1 MAENRKYLK
10 EGDRVVATGAEIYY
24 EGVGKWSVSDIA
36 AHGEIFFDGLSV
48 AFDEKNRPYVE
59 GSSGFGSSVSKLV
72 KGGHSMRKTKKHKIH
87 PIREQI
93 LDIAED
99 ISANPGSALLTV
111 GIFAALGVG
120 GFFLVKKFILKPKTE
135 PESAATPF
143 SVTSVAPNT
152 PVPLMGDKSLAIG
165 KSYSILSLV
174 TPGSSINVR
183 SGPGV
188 NFEPPIKQLAG
199 GNCIV
204 KVSQKDTAGNT
215 WGQIYTRKFYGQG
228 VYGPDKEIGWVF
240 SGYLKYSV

>member
-1 MAENRKYLK
+1 MPRRYLN
-10 EGDRVVATGAEIYY
+10 EGDRVVATGAEIWYD
-24 EGVGKWSVSDIA
+24 GVGKWSVYDIA

-48 AFDEKNRPYVE
+48 AFDKKDRPYVE
-59 GSSGFGSSVSKLV
+59 SGDSRNAPWGIGKLV
-72 KGGHSMRKTKKHKIH
+72 KGGHSMKKSKKHKIH

-99 ISANPGSALLTV
+99 VSANPGSALLTV

-120 GFFLVKKFILKPKTE
+120 GFFLAKKFIFKKKAEAE
-135 PESAATPF
+135 PPVNPPSATP
-143 SVTSVAPNT
+143 VAPNT
-152 PVPLMGDKSLAIG
+152 PVPLAGDKSLAIG
-165 KSYSILSLV
+165 KSYTIQSLV

-188 NFEPPIKQLAG
+188 SFEPPVKQLAG
-199 GNCIV
+199 GNYIV
-204 KVSQKDTAGNT
+204 KISQKDTAGNT